1 MITYFLRRFLQL
13 VVVAFIISVLVF
25 MLVHLLPGDPSVT
38 ILGPNDTAHNRAV
51 LFHQLGL
58 NKPLVQQ
65 YTTWLAAVFHGDF
78 GQSYLNHE
86 SVRHIIAIGWPI
98 DLELILISQVI
109 AFGVA
114 IPLALVTARRPN
126 QPVDNVATTGTFGLL
141 ALPPFVIAPIMVA
154 IFAVG
159 LHWFPATGY
168 VPFTQDPATN
178 IHDMILPSLAITA
191 GSIAVYYRLFRS
203 DLISTLQEDF
213 ITMARSKGMSS
224 RRIMW
229 RHAFRPSSFSLLAAA
244 GVNIGA
250 LIAGT
255 FIVEYLF
262 ALNGLGYSLV
272 VAVQQRDYLVVQGIT
287 LVVAIVYVVLQF
299 VIDFVFTVVD
309 PRVTR
314 T

>member
-1 MITYFLRRFLQL
+1 MAKYFVRRFLQL

-25 MLVHLLPGDPSVT
+25 LLVHLLPGDPTVV
-38 ILGPNDTAHNRAV
+38 ILGPNDTAHNRAI
-51 LFHQLGL
+51 LDQQLGL
-58 NKPLVQQ
+58 NLPLWHQ
-65 YTTWLAAVFHGDF
+65 YIIWLKGVFHGNL
-78 GQSYLNHE
+78 GESYLNHQP
-86 SVRHIIAIGWPI
+86 VTTTIKAGWPI
-98 DLELILISQVI
+98 DAELIIISQVI
-109 AFGVA
+109 AFLVA
-114 IPLALVTARRPN
+114 IPLALVTSRRPN
-126 QPVDNVATTGTFGLL
+126 RALDNISTTGTFGML

-154 IFAVG
+154 VFAVG

-168 VPFTQDPATN
+168 IPFTQDPATN

-213 ITMARSKGMSS
+213 ITMARSKGLSN
-224 RRIMW
+224 RWIMW

-255 FIVEYLF
+255 FIVEVLF
-262 ALNGLGYSLV
+262 AIPGLGYSLV
-272 VAVQQRDYLVVQGIT
+272 QAVDQRDYLVVQGIT
-287 LVVAIVYVVLQF
+287 LVVAVAYVVLQF
-299 VIDFVFTVVD
+299 LIDFLFTVVD

-314 T
+314 E

>member
-1 MITYFLRRFLQL
+1 
-13 VVVAFIISVLVF
+13 
-25 MLVHLLPGDPSVT
+25 
-38 ILGPNDTAHNRAV
+38 
-51 LFHQLGL
+51 
-58 NKPLVQQ
+58 
-65 YTTWLAAVFHGDF
+65 
-78 GQSYLNHE
+78 
-86 SVRHIIAIGWPI
+86 
-98 DLELILISQVI
+98 
-109 AFGVA
+109 VA
-114 IPLALVTARRPN
+114 IPLALVTSRRPN
-126 QPVDNVATTGTFGLL
+126 RPVDNIATTGTFGML

-168 VPFTQDPATN
+168 VPFTQDPGTN
-178 IHDMILPSLAITA
+178 LHDMILPSLAITA

-224 RRIMW
+224 RWIMW
-229 RHAFRPSSFSLLAAA
+229 RHAFRPSSVSLLAAA

-262 ALNGLGYSLV
+262 ALNGLGFQLV
-272 VAVQQRDYLVVQGIT
+272 TAVNQRDYLVVQGIT
-287 LVVAIVYVVLQF
+287 LVIAIVYVILQF
-299 VIDFVFTVVD
+299 IIDFLFTVVD

-314 T
+314 E

>member
-1 MITYFLRRFLQL
+1 MVKYLLRRFLQL

-25 MLVHLLPGDPSVT
+25 LLVHLLPGDPSIT

-51 LFHQLGL
+51 LFKQLGL
-58 NKPLVQQ
+58 NKPLIQQ
-65 YTTWLAAVFHGDF
+65 YFTWLTSVFHGNL

-86 SVRHIIAIGWPI
+86 SVTHIISTGWPI
-98 DLELILISQVI
+98 DLELIVISQII

-114 IPLALVTARRPN
+114 IPLALITSRRPN
-126 QPVDNVATTGTFGLL
+126 SVTDNVATTGTFGLL

-154 IFAVG
+154 VFAVG
-159 LHWFPATGY
+159 LHWFPATGF
-168 VPFTQDPATN
+168 VPISQDLASN
-178 IHDMILPSLAITA
+178 LHNMILPSLAITA

-213 ITMARSKGMSS
+213 ITMARSKGLSN
-224 RRIMW
+224 RWIMW

-262 ALNGLGYSLV
+262 ALPGLGYSLV
-272 VAVQQRDYLVVQGIT
+272 VAVNQRDYLVVQGIT
-287 LVVAIVYVVLQF
+287 LVVAIAYVVLQF
-299 VIDFVFTVVD
+299 IIDFIFTVVD

-314 T
+314 E

>member
-1 MITYFLRRFLQL
+1 MGKYLLRRLLQL
-13 VVVAFIISVLVF
+13 AVVAFIISILVF
-25 MLVHLLPGDPSVT
+25 LLVHLLPGDPAT
-38 ILGPNDTAHNRAV
+38 IILGPNDNPHNRAV
-51 LFHQLGL
+51 LFKQLGL
-58 NKPLVQQ
+58 NKPLIQQ
-65 YTTWLAAVFHGDF
+65 YTTWLTSVFHGNL
-78 GQSYLNHE
+78 GESYLDHE
-86 SVRHIIAIGWPI
+86 SVTHIIATGWPI
-98 DLELILISQVI
+98 DLELIIISQVI
-109 AFGVA
+109 AFAVA
-114 IPLALVTARRPN
+114 IPLALVTSRRPN
-126 QPVDNVATTGTFGLL
+126 RPVDNVSTTGTFGML

-178 IHDMILPSLAITA
+178 LHDMILPSLAITA

-203 DLISTLQEDF
+203 DMISTLQEDF
-213 ITMARSKGMSS
+213 ITMARSKGLSS
-224 RRIMW
+224 RWIMW

-262 ALNGLGYSLV
+262 ALDGLGFSLV
-272 VAVQQRDYLVVQGIT
+272 AAVNQRDYLVVQGIT
-287 LVVAIVYVVLQF
+287 LVIAIAYVVLQF
-299 VIDFVFTVVD
+299 IIDFVFTVVD

-314 T
+314 E

>member
-1 MITYFLRRFLQL
+1 MAKYLLRRLLQL
-13 VVVAFIISVLVF
+13 AVVAFIISILVF
-25 MLVHLLPGDPSVT
+25 LLVHLLPGDPSTT
-38 ILGPNDTAHNRAV
+38 ILGPNDTPHNRAV
-51 LFHQLGL
+51 LFKQLGL
-58 NKPLVQQ
+58 NKPLFQQ
-65 YTTWLAAVFHGDF
+65 YFTWLGSVFHGNL

-86 SVRHIIAIGWPI
+86 SVTHIISTGWPI
-98 DLELILISQVI
+98 DLELIIISQVI
-109 AFGVA
+109 AFAVA
-114 IPLALVTARRPN
+114 IPLALITSRRPN
-126 QPVDNVATTGTFGLL
+126 RPVDNIATTGTFGML

-154 IFAVG
+154 VFAVG

-168 VPFTQDPATN
+168 VPFTQNPGTN
-178 IHDMILPSLAITA
+178 LRDMLLPSLAITA

-213 ITMARSKGMSS
+213 ITMARSKGLSS
-224 RRIMW
+224 QRIMW

-262 ALNGLGYSLV
+262 ALNGLGFALV
-272 VAVQQRDYLVVQGIT
+272 AAVNQRDYLVVQGIT
-287 LVVAIVYVVLQF
+287 LVVAIAYVVVQF
-299 VIDFVFTVVD
+299 IIDFIFTVVD

-314 T
+314 E

>member
-1 MITYFLRRFLQL
+1 MAKYFLRRFLQL

-25 MLVHLLPGDPSVT
+25 LLVHLLPGDPTVV
-38 ILGPNDTAHNRAV
+38 ILGPNDTLHNRAI
-51 LFHQLGL
+51 LDKQLGL
-58 NKPLVQQ
+58 NLPLWHQ
-65 YTTWLAAVFHGDF
+65 YVIWLKGVFHGNL
-78 GQSYLNHE
+78 GQSYLNHQP
-86 SVRHIIAIGWPI
+86 VTTTIKTGWPI
-98 DLELILISQVI
+98 DVELIIISQLI
-109 AFGVA
+109 AFAVA
-114 IPLALVTARRPN
+114 IPLALVTSRRPN
-126 QPVDNVATTGTFGLL
+126 RALDNISTTGTFGML

-154 IFAVG
+154 VFAVG

-168 VPFTQDPATN
+168 VPLSQAPATN
-178 IHDMILPSLAITA
+178 LHDMILPSLAITA

-213 ITMARSKGMSS
+213 ITMARSKGLSS

-255 FIVEYLF
+255 FIVEALF
-262 ALNGLGYSLV
+262 AIPGLGYSLV
-272 VAVQQRDYLVVQGIT
+272 QAVNQRDYLVVQGIT
-287 LVVAIVYVVLQF
+287 LVVAVAYVVLQF
-299 VIDFVFTVVD
+299 LIDFLFTVVD

-314 T
+314 E

>member
-1 MITYFLRRFLQL
+1 MVKYLLRRLLQL
-13 VVVAFIISVLVF
+13 AVVAFIISVLVF
-25 MLVHLLPGDPSVT
+25 LLVHLLPGDPAT
-38 ILGPNDTAHNRAV
+38 IILGPNDSPHNRAV
-51 LFHQLGL
+51 LFKQLGL
-58 NKPLVQQ
+58 NKPLIQQ
-65 YTTWLAAVFHGDF
+65 YTTWLTSVFHGNL
-78 GQSYLNHE
+78 GESYLDHE
-86 SVRHIIAIGWPI
+86 SVTHIISTGWPI
-98 DLELILISQVI
+98 DLELIIISQVI
-109 AFGVA
+109 AFAVA
-114 IPLALVTARRPN
+114 IPLALVTSRRPN
-126 QPVDNVATTGTFGLL
+126 RPVDNVSTTGTFGML

-178 IHDMILPSLAITA
+178 LHDMILPSLAITA

-213 ITMARSKGMSS
+213 ITMARSKGLSS
-224 RRIMW
+224 RWIMW

-262 ALNGLGYSLV
+262 ALDGLGFSLV
-272 VAVQQRDYLVVQGIT
+272 AAVNQRDYLVVQGIT
-287 LVVAIVYVVLQF
+287 LVIAIAYVVLQF
-299 VIDFVFTVVD
+299 IIDFVFTVVD

-314 T
+314 E